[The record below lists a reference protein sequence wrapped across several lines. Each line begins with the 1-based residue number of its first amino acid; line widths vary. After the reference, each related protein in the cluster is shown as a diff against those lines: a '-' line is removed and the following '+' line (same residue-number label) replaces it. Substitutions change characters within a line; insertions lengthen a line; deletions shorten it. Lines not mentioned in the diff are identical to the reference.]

1 MAERFVHAF
10 GRPPE
15 VTWAAP
21 GRVNLIGEHTDYNA
35 GFVLPFA
42 LPQRTVVAA
51 AHRPDRV
58 LACRSRQR
66 PDEPVE
72 LAVDELRPGGRPTWG
87 AYPAGVVWAL
97 ADAGHQ
103 AGGASLLVDGA
114 VPIGAG
120 LASSAALECAVACG
134 LNQLFGFGIPRRE
147 LVGLCVRAENAFVGM
162 PCGVMD
168 QLAAIECRAGAAL
181 WVDARSLAT
190 RPVALP
196 LDAAGLTMLVV
207 DTGVRHELVGSA
219 YADRRRQCE
228 RAARVLGVGSLR
240 EATVED
246 LGGLPA
252 GLRARAR
259 HVVTENARVAEAVG
273 VLQSGRV
280 AELGPLLDASH
291 RSLRD
296 DFEVSCPELD
306 LAVEA
311 ARAAGALGGRMTGA
325 GFGGCAIALAPAAQ
339 ADEIGR
345 AVAAAFAVA
354 GFRPPSTFR
363 AAPSAGAGPAE
374 G

>member
-1 MAERFVHAF
+1 MADGFARAF

-21 GRVNLIGEHTDYNA
+21 GRVNLIGEHTDYND

-42 LPQRTVVAA
+42 LPQRTVVSA

-66 PDEPVE
+66 PRETVE
-72 LAVDELRPGGRPTWG
+72 LRIDELRPGGRKTWG
-87 AYPAGVVWAL
+87 AYPAGVLWAL

-103 AGGASLLVDGA
+103 VGGASLLVDGT

-134 LNQLFGFGIPRRE
+134 LNHLFRLGIPRRE
-147 LVGLCVRAENAFVGM
+147 LVGLCVRAENEFVGM

-181 WVDARSLAT
+181 WVDARSLSAED
-190 RPVALP
+190 VALP
-196 LDAAGLTMLVV
+196 LEAAGLTVLVV
-207 DTGVRHELVGSA
+207 NTGVGHELVGSA
-219 YADRRRQCE
+219 YADRRRQCQ
-228 RAARVLGVGSLR
+228 RAARALGAGSLR
-240 EATVED
+240 EATVKD
-246 LGGLPA
+246 VDRLPA

-259 HVVTENARVAEAVG
+259 HVVTENARVADAVG
-273 VLQSGRV
+273 ILRSGRL
-280 AELGPLLDASH
+280 AEVGPLLDASH

-306 LAVEA
+306 LAVDA
-311 ARAAGALGGRMTGA
+311 ARAAGALGARMTGA
-325 GFGGCAIALAPAAQ
+325 GFGGCAIALADADR
-339 ADEIGR
+339 ADEIGQ
-345 AVAAAFAVA
+345 AVVAAFTAA
-354 GFRPPSTFR
+354 GFRPPSSFR
-363 AAPSAGAGPAE
+363 ATPSAGAGPA
-374 G
+374 